1 MSASLLRAQIETRM
15 PSALALYKRPERS
28 TIPAGIP
35 VVDEVTGGIP
45 KHALTEICGVGKTS
59 VLVSRPQSA
68 FAIGNVYWSRNAA
81 MGSTSAARRA
91 GM

>member
-1 MSASLLRAQIETRM
+1 MVSASLLRAQIETRM

-45 KHALTEICGVGKTS
+45 KHALTEMRSGQNIGTGFTS
-59 VLVSRPQSA
+59 
-68 FAIGNVYWSRNAA
+68 AIGVCHR
-81 MGSTSAARRA
+81 
-91 GM
+91 